1 LFNIV
6 LTAIL
11 SAPLPIQQLAFEQPN
26 IAVMYFPFVYLPGFI
41 VPIVLFSHLVVISKL
56 TRNNLRN

>member
-11 SAPLPIQQLAFEQPN
+11 PAPLPIQQLAFDQPK

-41 VPIVLFSHLVVISKL
+41 VPIVLFSHLVSLKKL
-56 TRNNLRN
+56 MQAS

>member
-11 SAPLPIQQLAFEQPN
+11 SAPLPIQQLAFDQPS

-41 VPIVLFSHLVVISKL
+41 VPIVLFSHLVSLKKL
-56 TRNNLRN
+56 MQAS

>member
-6 LTAIL
+6 VTAIL
-11 SAPLPIQQLAFEQPN
+11 YAPLPIQQLAFEQPN

-41 VPIVLFSHLVVISKL
+41 VPIVLFSHLVSLKKL
-56 TRNNLRN
+56 MQAS

>member
-41 VPIVLFSHLVVISKL
+41 VPIVLFSHLVSLKKL
-56 TRNNLRN
+56 MQAS

>member
-26 IAVMYFPFVYLPGFI
+26 IAVLYFPFTFLPGFI
-41 VPIVLFSHLVVISKL
+41 VPIVLFSHLVVISKI